1 MDFADI
7 VNSTNNYKPLS
18 HINFGFE
25 VEQNLIAWP
34 GYYYGVRALALRLS
48 GGFKGGYPAGG
59 IALEVLQFF
68 TLEFATWAEELG
80 YYTGQDEQRIYMVE
94 LSLGF

>member
-1 MDFADI
+1 MLQHRHLEYCSIPA
-7 VNSTNNYKPLS
+7 
-18 HINFGFE
+18 
-25 VEQNLIAWP
+25 
-34 GYYYGVRALALRLS
+34 VRYCHSILEYRLPCCRRHFQTTALRLS